1 MPATN
6 TWHFG
11 HGELVMGR
19 FLPIIDSPFLLPP
32 DQVKASVCEAGDDRV
47 GCATGCDAYR
57 FLKVK

>member
-1 MPATN
+1 MAATN

-19 FLPIIDSPFLLPP
+19 FLPITDSPLPP

-47 GCATGCDAYR
+47 GYATGCDAYR
-57 FLKVK
+57 LLKVK